1 MAANIDEGTGV
12 EPVQRREDISA
23 CARIRFVAGRAESRI
38 GRVAEAA
45 GLGLGDG
52 GQAGDVAR
60 REASHAIARAQ
71 NAQGRIMPARG
82 KDGATQGLV
91 DHGGGAAALG
101 NDDRWHGSSMTY
113 VLLCRPWTVRDD

>member
-1 MAANIDEGTGV
+1 M
-12 EPVQRREDISA
+12 
-23 CARIRFVAGRAESRI
+23 
-38 GRVAEAA
+38 
-45 GLGLGDG
+45 GLGDG
-52 GQAGDVAR
+52 GQVDDVAR

-101 NDDRWHGSSMTY
+101 DDDRWHGSSMTY
-113 VLLCRPWTVRDD
+113 FLLCRPRTVRDD